1 MRPDQASVVPSSVV
15 ASVSTFADAQ
25 QTVGYLRSFGMDSR
39 SLEVVGAELR
49 LSRRQA
55 AVPVVR
61 RTLASAGA
69 GALLGVLS
77 GVFVTLVAE
86 TTLSAFSVLLWGFVY
101 GVLVGALWGLF
112 QGLVRN
118 RPDAP
123 PVEVI
128 TPTYY
133 EVRCA
138 VDDAAVALRL
148 LDSELEPRPAV
159 EAVLPVEAEP
169 VVSSR
174 WVPEP
179 VSASQLAPEP
189 EPEPEPIA
197 EPRYLV
203 EPPQQRVVT
212 EPEPVVNAPE
222 PEPVAESKPEPT
234 PVVSEPDP
242 VADSKPVVDKK
253 PPVRRQPAQTTRKA
267 RAKKKTARSNAA

>member
-15 ASVSTFADAQ
+15 ASVSSFEDAQ
-25 QTVGYLRSFGMDSR
+25 QTVDFLRSYGMDSR

-61 RTLASAGA
+61 RTVLSAGA

-101 GVLVGALWGLF
+101 GVLIGALWGLF

-128 TPTYY
+128 APTYY

-138 VDDAAVALRL
+138 VDDVSVALSL
-148 LDSELEPRPAV
+148 LGTD
-159 EAVLPVEAEP
+159 
-169 VVSSR
+169 
-174 WVPEP
+174 
-179 VSASQLAPEP
+179 PEP
-189 EPEPEPIA
+189 EPVVEPQLVADAPAQVVEPES
-197 EPRYLV
+197 RYLV
-203 EPPQQRVVT
+203 EPPQRVIEP
-212 EPEPVVNAPE
+212 EPEPVVSEPVAPE
-222 PEPVAESKPEPT
+222 P
-234 PVVSEPDP
+234 VSEPQP
-242 VADSKPVVDKK
+242 VAASEPVVDNKPVVDKQ